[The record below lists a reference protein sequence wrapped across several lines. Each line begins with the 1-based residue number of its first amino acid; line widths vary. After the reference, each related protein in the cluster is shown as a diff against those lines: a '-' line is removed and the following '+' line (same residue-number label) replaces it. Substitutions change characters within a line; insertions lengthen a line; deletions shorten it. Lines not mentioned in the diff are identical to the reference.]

1 MSNLIE
7 MIGSTFRRSKV
18 GVGNIDYA
26 AGTVKGIEIPNSLL
40 IKGLTLRLTGSVT
53 VGSNAATIFS
63 DAPLGLLKNI
73 QVIGDGRRE
82 LFNASAKRLFRIAHF
97 AWGKQ
102 NELTSPSGSVGTT
115 NTFAATICLDH
126 EMIQAVNPVE
136 TLFDPRLYK
145 LVKLNVLWGSVT
157 DIGSAATNGTLTLN
171 SATLSVMADQTA
183 DGVEQILGDHVV
195 IQDEQPVTASTS
207 RFTFKV
213 PQNGLLAGVM
223 LDTTRDSGAT
233 PSTGPIPVDNI
244 INKVSIKSDQTVAHY
259 DNAAWADLQ
268 REFLQKYQV
277 DTGGPGTTF
286 GQPITGFCYL
296 PFIENGMLSSC
307 LNTNALNN
315 LLITL
320 DVTSGSGT
328 QIVGVTYDFIEPR
341 RTLAA
346 SVA

>member
-18 GVGNIDYA
+18 GVGSIDYA

-40 IKGLTLRLTGSVT
+40 IKGLTLRVTGNLVIAT
-53 VGSNAATIFS
+53 ANAGAIFS
-63 DAPLGLLKNI
+63 DAPLGLLKNV

-82 LFNASAKRLFRIAHF
+82 LFNASGKRLFRLAHF
-97 AWGKQ
+97 SWGKQ
-102 NELTSPSGSVGTT
+102 NELTNPSSATIGTRA
-115 NTFAATICLDH
+115 FAATLCLDH

-145 LVKLNVLWGSVT
+145 LVKLNILWGSET
-157 DIGSAATNGTLTLN
+157 DIASAGAGGTIALSGVTC
-171 SATLSVMADQTA
+171 SVMADQTA

-195 IQDEQPVTASTS
+195 IQDESPVTASTT
-207 RFTFKV
+207 RFNFKV
-213 PQNGLLAGVM
+213 PQNGLLAGIL
-223 LDTTRDSGAT
+223 LDTTRDAGAT

-244 INKVSIKSDQTVAHY
+244 INRVSIKSDQTVAHY

-277 DTGGPGTTF
+277 DTGGTF
-286 GQPITGFCYL
+286 GQPIAGFCYL
-296 PFIENGMLSSC
+296 PFMENGMLSSC

-320 DVTSGSGT
+320 DVTRTSGT
-328 QIVGVTYDFIEPR
+328 EVVGVTYDFIEPR